1 VRARS
6 VGLWYMYMTTMR
18 IATVFTLLLPT
29 AVCFVPSIFV
39 PSVKSNDLLL
49 RRGRAQL
56 QGDMEDNDDG
66 LTALKRR
73 IASLQTSEAK
83 VQCLVLDAMV
93 PLQRLPLQIG
103 PPFVQALRE
112 CQATGRPLCMLG
124 IDPALR
130 SVLKTGVEARVESLT
145 KVPSSPDLFE
155 CVLIGGRRFQLLE
168 TDELSSS
175 WPPAERLF
183 TATVKWLDEP
193 LQGDAETI
201 KRAEALKPL
210 VDEWIKLVVSTGRE
224 REPGQMERLL
234 GDLGPMPEAESPD
247 DRALWVSALIN
258 PLPALGVA
266 LEIRPAALSAS
277 SALERVEVAQTGLL
291 DSIERLKRPGPTF

>member
-1 VRARS
+1 MS
-6 VGLWYMYMTTMR
+6 HMLEKGLIQIYTGDGKGKTT
-18 IATVFTLLLPT
+18 AAF
-29 AVCFVPSIFV
+29 
-39 PSVKSNDLLL
+39 
-49 RRGRAQL
+49 
-56 QGDMEDNDDG
+56 G
-66 LTALKRR
+66 L
-73 IASLQTSEAK
+73 
-83 VQCLVLDAMV
+83 
-93 PLQRLPLQIG
+93 
-103 PPFVQALRE
+103 ALR
-112 CQATGRPLCMLG
+112 AAGHG
-124 IDPALR
+124 GKALIYQF
-130 SVLKTGVEARVESLT
+130 LKPESLE
-145 KVPSSPDLFE
+145 LGE
-155 CVLIGGRRFQLLE
+155 RNVLESHCEGIV
-168 TDELSSS
+168 
-175 WPPAERLF
+175 
-183 TATVKWLDEP
+183 VKWLDEP